1 MLKIYVQ
8 NKPLFL
14 ISEINNEVEEYLHR
28 DDTIFMDNFSS
39 SSSVTT
45 MLQQLESEK
54 YYAGVILHSDLDE
67 LLASF
72 KSPLTLIIAA
82 GGLVHTKDNELLLIF
97 RKGKWDLPKGK
108 LDDGENLEAC
118 AVREIGE
125 ETGAT
130 NLSIEGPL
138 PVTYHTYYER
148 GAHILKKSHWFL
160 IRAHEKSILKPQLQ
174 EDISECKWVSV
185 NDLGNYMD
193 NTHASIIDVI
203 NAGSKKLTSKNS

>member
-14 ISEINNEVEEYLHR
+14 ISEINNEVEEYMHR
-28 DDTIFMDNFSS
+28 DDTIFMDNLG

-45 MLQQLESEK
+45 MLRKLESEN
-54 YYAGVILHSDLDE
+54 YYAGVILHTDLDE
-67 LLASF
+67 LLATL
-72 KSPLTLIIAA
+72 KSYLTLIIAA
-82 GGLVHTKDNELLLIF
+82 GGLVHTKNNELLLIF

-108 LDDGENLEAC
+108 LDDGENLEEC

-130 NLSIEGPL
+130 KLSIESPL
-138 PVTYHTYYER
+138 HVTYHTYYER
-148 GAHILKKSHWFL
+148 WAHILKESHWFL
-160 IRAHEKSILKPQLQ
+160 ISAHEKSILKPQLQ
-174 EDISECKWVSV
+174 EDISECKWVSID
-185 NDLGNYMD
+185 DLENYMD

-203 NAGSKKLTSKNS
+203 NAGRKKLTAKNS